1 MWKEGRSSKKRNG
14 KEIKE
19 KSYLKREKVEEQRT
33 KKKREKGKGEKE
45 KERERGRGKGFG
57 TLRSSR
63 KLSNFGLLASVVS
76 STISLPR
83 PEELSNFT
91 FDLIRKALVSTEGDP
106 YDTEGLRKG

>member
-1 MWKEGRSSKKRNG
+1 MRCGKKEGVRKNGMERKSKKRA
-14 KEIKE
+14 I
-19 KSYLKREKVEEQRT
+19 R
-33 KKKREKGKGEKE
+33 KGKKWRNREQKRKGRRG